1 MDKGYYKYYFDLER
15 NHWWFQARNKIIF
28 GQINDIFLA
37 EKRPLK
43 ILNVGVATGATS
55 ELLSNFGQVTSVEYD
70 QDCIDF
76 VSTKINL
83 PIVQGDICA
92 LAFPDDSFDLV
103 CALDVVEH
111 VENDQLAA
119 EELTRVCK
127 QGGSIVITVPSFK
140 SLWGE
145 HDVIN
150 HHFKRYKSSELLD
163 LFKNNTMLKYN
174 TYFNFWLFLPI
185 WIVRNLP
192 FKVNRK
198 VSGSDF
204 DLFKSPW
211 MNQLCY
217 YILASE
223 KTFTSR
229 KIQLPFGVSALGV
242 WTKKYH

>member
-28 GQINDIFLA
+28 DQINDIYQVQ
-37 EKRPLK
+37 KRPLK

-55 ELLSNFGQVTSVEYD
+55 ELLSNFGTVTSVEYD

-76 VSTKINL
+76 VTTKIDL
-83 PIVQGDICA
+83 PIFQGDICA
-92 LAFPDDSFDLV
+92 LDFPENTFDLV

-111 VENDQLAA
+111 VDNDELAA
-119 EELTRVCK
+119 IELTRVCK
-127 QGGSIVITVPSFK
+127 HGGSILITVPSFK

-150 HHFKRYKSSELLD
+150 HHFKRYKSAELLE
-163 LFKNNTMLKYN
+163 LFKNHTILNYK

-192 FKVNRK
+192 FKLERK
-198 VSGSDF
+198 NSGSDF
-204 DLFKSPW
+204 DLFKSSW
-211 MNQLCY
+211 MNKLCY

-223 KTFTSR
+223 RFFISR
-229 KIQLPFGVSALGV
+229 NIQLPFGVSALGL
-242 WTKKYH
+242 WTKK